1 MAQIAT
7 HIPFKYVRRVKITL
21 AYFTVTCL
29 LRAYLCTSMS
39 TCLHVVHCS
48 SIPCGFDAVVGT
60 VVVGIAAVGTAVVG
74 TAAVGIAACTCL
86 HKCIAQ
92 VWFKTELFRF
102 NSVWNRTS
110 VLHPLLKLVSE
121 EFQVWVEF
129 RVEFRVTRVCERW
142 HFITTKIFHICI

>member
-1 MAQIAT
+1 MLCLFAIVTCKLTTWHTAT

-74 TAAVGIAACTCL
+74 TAAVGIAACT
-86 HKCIAQ
+86 
-92 VWFKTELFRF
+92 RPD
-102 NSVWNRTS
+102 RTGS
-110 VLHPLLKLVSE
+110 KVYYQSGNV
-121 EFQVWVEF
+121 
-129 RVEFRVTRVCERW
+129 
-142 HFITTKIFHICI
+142 